1 MPPRTPGPPPHWH
14 EMHDETFYITSGVVR
29 FHVPDP
35 DRPGHDKKV
44 IDAKPGDYMVVPIR
58 APHTFSNPSDEEARI
73 FFTSTPSF
81 YINYFKLL
89 SKLSKPD
96 EPLPAEVT
104 MQAMSMF
111 ATIQVDKQPRRNE

>member
-1 MPPRTPGPPPHWH
+1 MASAIGIP
-14 EMHDETFYITSGVVR
+14 DE
-29 FHVPDP
+29 
-35 DRPGHDKKV
+35 KV
-44 IDAKPGDYMVVPIR
+44 NFVPI
-58 APHTFSNPSDEEARI
+58 H
-73 FFTSTPSF
+73 TPSF